1 MSPTVKI
8 CLLVFGIL
16 FCLVLPLCLC
26 IFFLTKRLRD
36 QAAKITE
43 ARNKLAEAEIEK
55 MRANLLRAV
64 SHDIRTP
71 LTGIVGNCLAYLEN
85 GSHLEPTERDNL
97 VRNIYD
103 DSTWLINMVEN
114 LLTVTRIQGQNLAIK
129 TNEESVEEVME
140 SAISSVTSRHR
151 NAVINA
157 TLPEE
162 FILLPMDAI
171 LIEQVTINLLEN
183 ALFHSRSEK
192 PVELLVKN
200 EPDCV
205 SFLVRDH
212 GVGIPEEKLAHLF
225 DGSDYSGNSSD
236 AYKGMGIGLVICKTI
251 ISAHKGTISGRNH
264 EDGAEFRFTLPKTK
278 A

>member
-1 MSPTVKI
+1 MSPTAKLCLLIFLI
-8 CLLVFGIL
+8 CL
-16 FCLVLPLCLC
+16 CLALPLCLC
-26 IFFLTKRLRD
+26 IFILTKRLRD

-85 GSHLEPTERDNL
+85 GSQLEQTERDAL
-97 VRNIYD
+97 VRNIYE

-129 TNEESVEEVME
+129 TSEESVEEVME
-140 SAISSVTSRHR
+140 SAISNVISRHR
-151 NAVINA
+151 DAVINA
-157 TLPEE
+157 ALPEE

-171 LIEQVTINLLEN
+171 LIEQVAINLLEN
-183 ALFHSRSEK
+183 ALFHSRSEA
-192 PVELLVKN
+192 PIELIVEN
-200 EPDCV
+200 APDCV

-225 DGSDYSGNSSD
+225 DGSDYSGSSSD
-236 AYKGMGIGLVICKTI
+236 AHKGMGIGLVICKTI